1 MDAFMRGFCAA
12 LYFGDACMAADF
24 LKLPNAMFHNGAMR
38 VNNSHAETRNM
49 IEAFQAAYAKLGP
62 FCHDVQVFHQAAE
75 TDTRTA
81 VSLETDFFAPD
92 DTALGKAKCDFGSS
106 KQRWGRKLRCLRSS
120 PHCYPRMSS
129 KISSLVRTGSQ
140 GKQPL
145 ISKGILLIRAL
156 VKASEQMRT

>member
-12 LYFGDACMAADF
+12 LYSGDACTAADF

-49 IEAFQAAYAKLGP
+49 IETFQAAYAKLGP
-62 FCHDVQVFHQAAE
+62 FRHDAQVFHQAAE

-92 DTALGKAKCDFGSS
+92 DTALGKAKCEFWVEQTTLGPKIAMLEIVASLLPTDVIEDKLFGAHGEPG
-106 KQRWGRKLRCLRSS
+106 QA
-120 PHCYPRMSS
+120 
-129 KISSLVRTGSQ
+129 
-140 GKQPL
+140 
-145 ISKGILLIRAL
+145 AL
-156 VKASEQMRT
+156 D